1 MIKTPENCCKLETV
15 FFAQVMKDCYLQ
27 LKAFEKSRGE
37 GEEEDPDAGK
47 VMTDLMLKVDP

>member
-1 MIKTPENCCKLETV
+1 M